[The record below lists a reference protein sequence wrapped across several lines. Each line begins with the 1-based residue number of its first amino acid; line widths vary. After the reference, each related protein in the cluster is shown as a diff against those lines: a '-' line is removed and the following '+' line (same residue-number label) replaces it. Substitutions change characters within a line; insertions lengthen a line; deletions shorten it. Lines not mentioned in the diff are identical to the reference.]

1 MRTENNEPAVLASVR
16 AHGAYNYYY
25 RAKLSQIIN
34 RFYRTSAQKH
44 NIKSTII
51 VIVVKAYEN
60 ISFRY
65 KSNWDWELKLV
76 KLH

>member
-1 MRTENNEPAVLASVR
+1 M
-16 AHGAYNYYY
+16 
-25 RAKLSQIIN
+25 N

-44 NIKSTII
+44 NIKNTII
-51 VIVVKAYEN
+51 VIVVKAYKN